1 MAKAK
6 TGKKKARAKT
16 QGFDPITVEILWTRL
31 VSMIDE
37 ASATLWR
44 TSFST
49 LVREANDFAIV
60 ITDLKGRSLAQSSA
74 SIPSF
79 IGTLPRTV
87 GHFLKRFPVETL
99 KPGDVLTTNDPWMAT
114 GHIHDINICMPVF
127 RKGKPIAMI
136 AACSHVPDIGGRIR
150 GAGVREIFEEGL
162 QLPMVY
168 LMRKGRIEQSVV
180 DIIERNVR
188 VPAQTMGD
196 VWAQVSAAH
205 LMAERVNT
213 LLDETGIDL
222 DRFGDEI
229 RRRSESA
236 MRAAIRAVPNGTYR
250 SRWEIDVFGEPI
262 VLAAKVAVR
271 DSDIAIDFSGSS
283 DQVPRSV
290 NVTPSY
296 TFAYTAYGLKSM
308 LSPNIPNNDGSF
320 QPISTWAPEGSILAP
335 RYPAASGA
343 RNAVGQCL
351 PGLVMEAL
359 ADVLPDRVRAG
370 GSLSC
375 SFAMTGEMD
384 GRRYAV
390 INFINGGQGGGAG
403 YNGLPTLSFPS
414 NVGNTP
420 MEVMETNAPVR
431 VLRRERLRGSGGA
444 GASSGGDGSRMVFE
458 VTSET
463 PAVISFILSRV
474 LTPAPGLCG
483 GSDGQPGRLSI
494 NGKTIDA
501 GDHHVVRKGDR
512 IVMQT
517 ASGGGFGA
525 PA

>member
-1 MAKAK
+1 MAKR
-6 TGKKKARAKT
+6 TARK
-16 QGFDPITVEILWTRL
+16 QKFDPITVEILWTRL

-60 ITDLKGRSLAQSSA
+60 LTDLRGRSLAQSSA

-87 GHFLKRFPVETL
+87 GHFLKRFPIETL
-99 KPGDVLTTNDPWMAT
+99 KPGDVLTTNDPWLAT

-127 RKGKPIAMI
+127 RNGKPIAMI

-168 LMRKGRIEQSVV
+168 LMREGRIEQSIV

-205 LMAERVNT
+205 LMADRLNT
-213 LLDETGIDL
+213 FLDETGIDL
-222 DRFGDEI
+222 DGFGEEI
-229 RRRSESA
+229 RRRSETA
-236 MRAAIRAVPNGTYR
+236 MRDAIRAVPNGEYR

-262 VLAAKVAVR
+262 VLAAKVTVK
-271 DSDIAIDFSGSS
+271 DSEIAIDYTGSS
-283 DQVPRSV
+283 PQVPRSV

-296 TFAYTAYGLKSM
+296 CFAYSAYGLKSM

-320 QPISTWAPEGSILAP
+320 MPISTWAPEGTILAP

-359 ADVLPDRVRAG
+359 ADVLPNRVLAG

-375 SFAMTGEMD
+375 SFAMTGEMQ

-390 INFINGGQGGGAG
+390 INFINGGQGGGENHHG
-403 YNGLPTLSFPS
+403 TSTISFPS

-420 MEVMETNAPVR
+420 IEVMETNAPVR
-431 VLRRERLRGSGGA
+431 VLKRERMQGSGGR
-444 GASSGGDGSRMVFE
+444 GRFPGGDGSVMEFE
-458 VTSET
+458 VTSES

-474 LTPAPGLCG
+474 LTPAPGLQG
-483 GSDGQPGRLSI
+483 GGDGRRGKLTI
-494 NGKTIDA
+494 NGKPIDA
-501 GDHHVVRKGDR
+501 AEHQVVRQGDR
-512 IVMQT
+512 VVMQT
-517 ASGGGFGA
+517 ASGGGFGRA
-525 PA
+525 A